1 MQSLKK
7 IIKNTLSILAN
18 QLPPQVANNLPLG
31 MRNKKERWSIGIYI
45 ESSPLK
51 ITDSQKIK
59 NPVISRRNI
68 TDVRAGFVADP
79 FMLWVNSTWY
89 MFFEILNQ
97 KTQRGEIG
105 LATSQNAVDWAYRQ
119 IVLAEPF
126 HLSYPYVF
134 EWKNEYYMIPES
146 AQADAIRLYRASQFP
161 LEWTFIGDIMSGS
174 SFLDSSVFRYADTWW
189 LFTETSSDYR
199 FDTLRLFYSNELLG
213 SWVEHPKSPIVS
225 GNAHIARPG
234 GRVLVM
240 NDKILRYA
248 QDCQPDYGTQVRAFE
263 ISELSTTQYYEQE
276 VEEGVVLAPSDSGW
290 NGSGMHHIDPHL
302 MSDGSWIACV
312 DGRVKCKS

>member
-45 ESSPLK
+45 GSSPLK

>member
-45 ESSPLK
+45 GSSPLK

-146 AQADAIRLYRASQFP
+146 AQAEAIRLYRASQFP

-189 LFTETSSDYR
+189 LFTETSSDYQ

>member
-1 MQSLKK
+1 MQALKTL
-7 IIKNTLSILAN
+7 IKNTLSILAN
-18 QLPPQVANNLPLG
+18 QLPLQVANNLPLG
-31 MRNKKERWSIGIYI
+31 MRNKKERWSIGIYMGF
-45 ESSPLK
+45 SPLK
-51 ITDSQKIK
+51 IIDSQKIK

-105 LATSQNAVDWAYRQ
+105 LATSQNAVDWTYQQ

-146 AQADAIRLYRASQFP
+146 AQAEAIRLYKASQFP

-263 ISELSTTQYYEQE
+263 ISELSATQYYEQE
-276 VEEGVVLAPSDSGW
+276 LEGGVILAPSGSGW
-290 NGSGMHHIDPHL
+290 NGSGMHHVDPHL
-302 MSDGSWIACV
+302 MPDGSWIACV